1 MLALLLVACAL
12 PSCSAAEDDS
22 DEGDGYGA
30 GAQPGAQP
38 PAPPSGV
45 KTLTG
50 ARIRPHL
57 PARVLS
63 NGAALADDNF
73 EAETSSLTHPLIVEF
88 YGPCTTLLLAVAPPP
103 MTDASPALGSALVRP
118 LQAARAE
125 VRQGGQLDPAA
136 GQHPRGRLPGQ
147 D

>member
-12 PSCSAAEDDS
+12 PSCWAAEDDS

-30 GAQPGAQP
+30 AAQPGAQP

-50 ARIRPHL
+50 ARTRPHL
-57 PARVLS
+57 L
-63 NGAALADDNF
+63 AAFSLTVPPPLADDNF

-88 YGPCTTLLLAVAPPP
+88 YGPRTTLLLAAAQPPK
-103 MTDASPALGSALVRP
+103 D
-118 LQAARAE
+118 
-125 VRQGGQLDPAA
+125 
-136 GQHPRGRLPGQ
+136 
-147 D
+147 

>member
-12 PSCSAAEDDS
+12 PSWAAEDDS

-57 PARVLS
+57 PAAFSLTVPLPPSQTTTSRPR
-63 NGAALADDNF
+63 LARSR
-73 EAETSSLTHPLIVEF
+73 TRSSLSFTVRAQLSFLRP
-88 YGPCTTLLLAVAPPP
+88 PAPK
-103 MTDASPALGSALVRP
+103 D
-118 LQAARAE
+118 
-125 VRQGGQLDPAA
+125 
-136 GQHPRGRLPGQ
+136 
-147 D
+147 

>member
-1 MLALLLVACAL
+1 MIMLALLLVACAL

-57 PARVLS
+57 PARVLF
-63 NGAALADDNF
+63 NGAAAALADDNF

-88 YGPCTTLLLAVAPPP
+88 YGPRTTLLLAAAQPPK
-103 MTDASPALGSALVRP
+103 D
-118 LQAARAE
+118 
-125 VRQGGQLDPAA
+125 
-136 GQHPRGRLPGQ
+136 
-147 D
+147 